1 MTLRGTEFARLRLV
15 AVLLSA
21 GSLIAVAG
29 CTSAGGDEPDGAA
42 DQSAV
47 ADQEPAAAEED
58 VPDVTVSDN
67 VKRRGVGVDTE
78 LELTAENG
86 TLKRVRVV
94 ARSTE
99 ESGRLP
105 GALNDDGTAWTADE
119 LLEPGA
125 KYVVRTVAAD
135 EDGQVKR
142 DTSTFRT
149 DDLTLDEQTYPSIA
163 PLQGDTVG
171 VGMPVIVSFDIPVKN
186 KAAFERRLEVEST
199 PQVQGT
205 WHWYSDTEVHFR
217 PKNLWKPGTKVTVNA
232 NVNGVDAGN
241 GIYGQLSRKVSYTI
255 GDKVIQRIH
264 VKHHRL
270 DVFINGKLARQIPV
284 SAGGAGFETRSG
296 TKVVMEKH
304 TVKRMDA
311 RTIGINPG
319 DPDYYNIPDVYWAM
333 RVTDSG
339 EFVHGA
345 PWSVG
350 SQGSENVSHG
360 CVGMS
365 LDDAKWLYDR
375 SQIGDI
381 VRVSGTDRTIE
392 YDNGWT
398 DWNVSY
404 AEFKKGSALS

>member
-1 MTLRGTEFARLRLV
+1 MTVRGTGFARLRFA

-21 GSLIAVAG
+21 GSLVAVAG
-29 CTSAGGDEPDGAA
+29 CTSAGSEEPDSTG

-47 ADQEPAAAEED
+47 ADQEPAVAEED

-99 ESGRLP
+99 ESGPLP

-199 PQVQGT
+199 PKVQGT

-217 PKNLWKPGTKVTVNA
+217 PKKLWKPGTKVTVNA
-232 NVNGVDAGN
+232 DVNGVNAGN

-270 DVFINGKLARQIPV
+270 DVFINGKLARQIPI
-284 SAGGAGFETRSG
+284 SAGSAGFETRSG

-304 TVKRMDA
+304 EVKRMDA

-319 DPDYYNIPDVYWAM
+319 DPEYYNIPDVYWAM

-365 LDDAKWLYDR
+365 LEHAKWLYDR